1 MENLRQND
9 NPQSSSEIQT
19 HKIRDMCTDVC
30 IVPVQDI
37 DNMCCGNRL
46 RSGITS
52 SRVVSIVVDCDY
64 DYGNDRV

>member
-1 MENLRQND
+1 M
-9 NPQSSSEIQT
+9 
-19 HKIRDMCTDVC
+19 HKVC
-30 IVPVQDI
+30 GPCGS
-37 DNMCCGNRL
+37 CCENRL

>member
-1 MENLRQND
+1 MFGCESNRFTSTACPKNL
-9 NPQSSSEIQT
+9 SETSPSYRSRESQ
-19 HKIRDMCTDVC
+19 
-30 IVPVQDI
+30 
-37 DNMCCGNRL
+37 CCENRL